1 MIEFLLYGCLALFL
15 LVYLL
20 STLLMVG
27 YDHIKY
33 KNSREKA
40 GMMVN
45 DYFKKA
51 LRLQPLLQR
60 QLEPKGYDYKL
71 YTRFQKRFTKYYIAL
86 WVLLFVILFLSAK
99 VYLQAF

>member
-1 MIEFLLYGCLALFL
+1 
-15 LVYLL
+15 
-20 STLLMVG
+20 
-27 YDHIKY
+27 
-33 KNSREKA
+33 
-40 GMMVN
+40 MMVT

-86 WVLLFVILFLSAK
+86 WFLLFVILFLSAK
-99 VYLQAF
+99 VYLDAF